1 MRVSIILAHP
11 DPTSLNH
18 ALAATAAGRLR
29 ENGHEVI
36 LHDLYAEGFDPIL
49 PPGEAPRDAPLPPEI
64 DQHCREIAAA
74 EGIVIVHP
82 NWWGQPP
89 AMLKGWIDRVI
100 RPEVA
105 YRFLDGDAGDG
116 VPEGL
121 LVAGAALVFNTS
133 NTLLERER
141 SVFGDPL
148 ELLWKRCVFGLCGVA
163 SVYRRMFCPVVTST
177 LAQRRAWLDEVR
189 EAVDCYY
196 PKCEPMVGK
205 KSEALDCDRRG
216 V

>member
-1 MRVSIILAHP
+1 MRVSVILAHP
-11 DPTSLNH
+11 EPASLNH
-18 ALAATAAGRLR
+18 AIAATAAARLR

-64 DQHCREIAAA
+64 EHHCDELAAA

-89 AMLKGWIDRVI
+89 AILKGWVDRVI

-105 YRFLDGDAGDG
+105 YRFLEGDAGDG

-121 LVAGAALVFNTS
+121 LVAESALVFNTS
-133 NTLLERER
+133 NTLPEREQA
-141 SVFGDPL
+141 VFGDPL
-148 ELLWKRCVFGLCGVA
+148 QALWERCVFGLCGVTT
-163 SVYRRMFCPVVTST
+163 VHRCMFGPVVTST
-177 LAQRRAWLDEVR
+177 PDQRRAWLDEVR
-189 EAVDCYY
+189 QAI
-196 PKCEPMVGK
+196 
-205 KSEALDCDRRG
+205 DRTYG
-216 V
+216 